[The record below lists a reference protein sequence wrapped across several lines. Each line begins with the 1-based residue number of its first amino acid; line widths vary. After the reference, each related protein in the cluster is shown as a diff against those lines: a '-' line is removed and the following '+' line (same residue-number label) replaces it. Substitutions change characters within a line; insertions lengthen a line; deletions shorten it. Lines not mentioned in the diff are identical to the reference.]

1 MMSDSIEAGD
11 VICPH
16 CGRVMGWGEAQQEWV
31 CPDCGYE
38 GTLPED
44 PMSYVMPPCHAGAAT
59 PNAES

>member
-1 MMSDSIEAGD
+1 MVSDNIKAGD
-11 VICPH
+11 VMCPH
-16 CGRVMGWGEAQQEWV
+16 CGHVMGWGETQQEWV